1 MGGRG
6 IFCCQPARLRFYIG
20 IIFLVQRKSQVFF
33 VREILIDGLLGNSK
47 PFGQGVYR
55 KPQAFPAEAFDRFIN
70 NAVSHME
77 TKPHFF
83 VSVITRS
90 VACVNPQ
97 RNFWGI
103 LWEERQ
109 RKGRARSKKSLVS
122 AYRGPNKGFTVGGG
136 GTGKL

>member
-1 MGGRG
+1 
-6 IFCCQPARLRFYIG
+6 
-20 IIFLVQRKSQVFF
+20 
-33 VREILIDGLLGNSK
+33 
-47 PFGQGVYR
+47 
-55 KPQAFPAEAFDRFIN
+55 
-70 NAVSHME
+70 ME

-122 AYRGPNKGFTVGGG
+122 AYRGRNKGFKVGGG
-136 GTGKL
+136 ERANYKSASKASKRLKTAAVCPRVADFPGEKNPLLSPKMRPHAVTFSTASRAQPGILSESA